1 MPESCSLTITCL
13 DGWDGQIDEDG
24 RGHTHTHNCLLKVSS
39 LTITCLD
46 GDTRTQNTLF
56 KI

>member
-13 DGWDGQIDEDG
+13 DGWDGQIDED
-24 RGHTHTHNCLLKVSS
+24 RQGHTTHNCLLKVCS

-46 GDTRTQNTLF
+46 GDTRTQNILF

>member
-24 RGHTHTHNCLLKVSS
+24 QGHTHTQLSPEGLLS
-39 LTITCLD
+39 D
-46 GDTRTQNTLF
+46 DYLF
-56 KI
+56 GWGHTHTKHTF